1 MSAVRVL
8 GMAALAAAVALGC
21 TEEKMEAPPK
31 PAPKP
36 APEFSLPDLEGN
48 LVSMK
53 SLRGSPV
60 LVNFWASWC
69 LPCVEEMPEIDRF
82 YRAKK
87 DTGLKALMINLKE
100 PPEVAGKMVER
111 NGYIFHTLLDESG
124 EVSEKF
130 QVFGLPMTY
139 FIDAGGVIRY
149 SHMGRLTREIMYA
162 GFDAITE
169 GDS

>member
-1 MSAVRVL
+1 MTWARSL
-8 GMAALAAAVALGC
+8 GAAALVAAIAAGC

-36 APEFSLPDLEGN
+36 APEFSLPDLKGAE
-48 LVSMK
+48 VSMK

-100 PPEVAGKMVER
+100 PPAVAGEMVRR
-111 NGYIFHTLLDESG
+111 NGYAFLTLLDESG

-139 FIDAGGVIRY
+139 FIDAKGVIRY

-162 GFDAITE
+162 GFEAITGGE
-169 GDS
+169 S